1 MSIPKTGF
9 WGTFMSEI
17 NERIAQLLNSDNKR
31 FSQVGLHHATGAST
45 SAISRWIKEGSVIDA
60 KYIIPISEYFGISV
74 NTLLTGSEDSSNEVG
89 MPAGID
95 PLLMRLISRLNRDQ
109 QIELRGYVKRMLDEP
124 VAEGSSEVHV
134 KAAK

>member
-1 MSIPKTGF
+1 MSVSKRVLELLSNDKSLSQKGLAQAIGVAPSTLSNWLLKNRDIPPEK
-9 WGTFMSEI
+9 
-17 NERIAQLLNSDNKR
+17 L
-31 FSQVGLHHATGAST
+31 
-45 SAISRWIKEGSVIDA
+45 
-60 KYIIPISEYFGISV
+60 IPICEYLGISV
-74 NTLLTGSEDSSNEVG
+74 NTLLTGNEDPAEEPAV
-89 MPAGID
+89 PAGID

>member
-1 MSIPKTGF
+1 MPSRLTQSVKYNFI
-9 WGTFMSEI
+9 I
-17 NERIAQLLNSDNKR
+17 
-31 FSQVGLHHATGAST
+31 
-45 SAISRWIKEGSVIDA
+45 ISVWV
-60 KYIIPISEYFGISV
+60 SV
-74 NTLLTGSEDSSNEVG
+74 NTLLTGNEDPAEEPAV
-89 MPAGID
+89 PAGID